1 MSLADALIAIGGFF
15 VKRVRPCTQA
25 ETPTSNSQL
34 PTPKRL
40 GTGAWELGLQ
50 TRLNQTDRQDLGNDQ
65 LYEQY

>member
-15 VKRVRPCTQA
+15 VKRVRLPCTQA
-25 ETPTSNSQL
+25 ETPT